1 MAAGKADG
9 WVWRPHAAAG
19 ENANPLHH
27 PEEGW
32 QLDNRL
38 PAATSRAM
46 TGFPRGLMLGIATIA
61 VPMGLLWAGQ
71 GMGWIAWPASSFMI
85 GARIWTAIGL
95 VLAAAGLAAIG
106 LLTRKPKGMREKKRR
121 RR

>member
-1 MAAGKADG
+1 
-9 WVWRPHAAAG
+9 
-19 ENANPLHH
+19 
-27 PEEGW
+27 
-32 QLDNRL
+32 
-38 PAATSRAM
+38 M